1 MLVDSGGA
9 WRSVAAIRIR
19 SSAAAAAVL
28 RMGGPFVSNSTLTA
42 AFLGSASGLPDC
54 RTGRACDTALSTYA
68 QNYVS
73 TCHLSLCVSPPT
85 IESASPPN
93 CLCANPIELTN
104 SSEITGLEAE
114 LGCWR
119 VIERVVDRV
128 MTGLKVVAPR
138 ACPLS
143 RPRFEQGSAGILI
156 AMNSSP
162 RETGGNRR
170 LSELVEARKP
180 DIRVLAERYGISNVR
195 IFGSVAR
202 GDSHARSDIDF
213 LVDIPREATLF
224 DLSRFRRELAA
235 LLGVDVDVVS
245 SRALLPRDRDV
256 LEEAIGL

>member
-1 MLVDSGGA
+1 
-9 WRSVAAIRIR
+9 
-19 SSAAAAAVL
+19 
-28 RMGGPFVSNSTLTA
+28 
-42 AFLGSASGLPDC
+42 LGDG
-54 RTGRACDTALSTYA
+54 
-68 QNYVS
+68 
-73 TCHLSLCVSPPT
+73 
-85 IESASPPN
+85 
-93 CLCANPIELTN
+93 
-104 SSEITGLEAE
+104 
-114 LGCWR
+114 R
-119 VIERVVDRV
+119 VIERVRDSV
-128 MTGLKVVAPR
+128 MTGLKVIAP
-138 ACPLS
+138 ACSGRLPGL
-143 RPRFEQGSAGILI
+143 PFEPGSAGILR